1 MPLTQFTKQFSI
13 KITHVPSNRTVEFD
27 SFLTSF
33 SDSFKPSFKTQNV
46 YGRMDP
52 IVNYQNTSR
61 TITIAFVVP
70 AASEQEAVDN
80 LKKLSLLGM
89 FQYPEYTN
97 ADRASGINS
106 PPICKMK
113 FQNLVTED
121 GKDLFGYFGGFDFS
135 PVNEAG
141 YFIDD
146 SSYLYP
152 KEYKVN
158 LTFNVLHTK
167 PIGWQ
172 NNKLVNGVG
181 PYLYSGAIQTA
192 NAQQTGGSSAAPNV
206 VNNIAAAAQASMDG
220 SGNV

>member
-13 KITHVPSNRTVEFD
+13 QITHVPSGRKVEFG

-33 SDSFKPSFKTQNV
+33 TDSFKPNFKSQNV

-61 TITIAFVVP
+61 TISISFVVP
-70 AASEQEAVDN
+70 ASSEQEAVDN
-80 LKKLSLLGM
+80 LKNLSLLGM

-97 ADRASGINS
+97 AERASGINS

-113 FQNLVTED
+113 FQNLITED

-141 YFIDD
+141 YFSDD
-146 SSYLYP
+146 QSYLYP
-152 KEYKVN
+152 KEYKVS

-167 PIGWQ
+167 AIGWQ

-181 PYLYSGAIQTA
+181 PHLYAGATQTA
-192 NAQQTGGSSAAPNV
+192 NAQQTDGNSAVAAVGSAVTEQAQNIMGG
-206 VNNIAAAAQASMDG
+206 IA
-220 SGNV
+220 